1 MPKMILLNNSDLTY
15 CRKSRGWSQELLA
28 KLSGVNIRTIRAIE
42 QEQYNINSVSLQI
55 VVTLFRVMGYTILWT
70 ASGVQIIDN
79 KKDIS

>member
-1 MPKMILLNNSDLTY
+1 MPKMILLNNSDLTN
-15 CRKSRGWSQELLA
+15 CRKSRGWSQELLS

-42 QEQYNINSVSLQI
+42 QEQYSINSVSLQI

-70 ASGVQIIDN
+70 STGVQIIDN